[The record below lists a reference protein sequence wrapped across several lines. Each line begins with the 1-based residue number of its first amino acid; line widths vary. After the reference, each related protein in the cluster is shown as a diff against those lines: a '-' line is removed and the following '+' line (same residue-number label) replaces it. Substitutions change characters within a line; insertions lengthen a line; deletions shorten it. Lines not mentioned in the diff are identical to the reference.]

1 MKILAIASSKGG
13 SGKST
18 LARGLA
24 VHAALEGLRVLL
36 IDLDPQKTTDKWWG
50 KNERKNPV
58 VGDLGN
64 KRDLS
69 ALAGLDFDLCLL
81 DTPPEHEF
89 SWRSREAI
97 RVADLVLIPV
107 RPSPDDIDAAGL
119 TVSAVQAAKKPFAFI
134 PSQITARASLVGDLV
149 QALSEHGQVLP
160 HLTQRQDVPKA
171 HQSGRCPVDLK
182 PTSDAAT
189 EMRAV
194 WWAVSEMLKLNDKKG
209 ALKL

>member
-36 IDLDPQKTTDKWWG
+36 IDLDPQKTTEKWWG

-134 PSQITARASLVGDLV
+134 PSQITAR
-149 QALSEHGQVLP
+149 P